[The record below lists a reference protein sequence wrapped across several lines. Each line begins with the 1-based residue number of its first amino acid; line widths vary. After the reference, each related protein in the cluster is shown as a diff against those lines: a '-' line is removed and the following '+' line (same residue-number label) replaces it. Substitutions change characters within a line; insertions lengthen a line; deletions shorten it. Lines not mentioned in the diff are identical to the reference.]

1 MVTVYKAASVG
12 YWAPRLAM
20 TFLPDVL
27 IKRLKEAMDP
37 RESLHVAD
45 LDSRYVASTQVLLL
59 TDFSATMSN
68 VDEPKGGML
77 RTPDSLKP
85 GIVSVSALFSN
96 RRRW

>member
-27 IKRLKEAMDP
+27 AKRLKEAMDP

-45 LDSRYVASTQVLLL
+45 LGKAN
-59 TDFSATMSN
+59 FSAAMSN
-68 VDEPKGGML
+68 VEEPQGGML
-77 RTPDSLKP
+77 RDAWLRYKP
-85 GIVSVSALFSN
+85 GLVE
-96 RRRW
+96 

>member
-27 IKRLKEAMDP
+27 AEHLKEAMDP

-45 LDSRYVASTQVLLL
+45 LGKAN
-59 TDFSATMSN
+59 FSIG
-68 VDEPKGGML
+68 E
-77 RTPDSLKP
+77 
-85 GIVSVSALFSN
+85 
-96 RRRW
+96 

>member
-1 MVTVYKAASVG
+1 
-12 YWAPRLAM
+12 M
-20 TFLPDVL
+20 TFLPDVP
-27 IKRLKEAMDP
+27 IKCLKEAMDP

-45 LDSRYVASTQVLLL
+45 LGKAN
-59 TDFSATMSN
+59 FSATMSN